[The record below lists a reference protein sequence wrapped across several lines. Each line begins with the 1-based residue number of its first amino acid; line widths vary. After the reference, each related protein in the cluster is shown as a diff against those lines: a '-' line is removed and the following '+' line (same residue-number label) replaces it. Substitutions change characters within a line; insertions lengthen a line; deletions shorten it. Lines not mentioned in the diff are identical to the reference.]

1 VTALTARVAL
11 RWAGLP
17 RSAGPDPLGA
27 FWRAWGRLDELEAL
41 EERQETMAQM
51 DDLQAA
57 IGRLVAA
64 NRQLVAAVA
73 AIRQH
78 NGNLAAQLAAQ
89 PDPAAVQA
97 LIVEA
102 TAAADE
108 AERALAP
115 PVDAS

>member
-1 VTALTARVAL
+1 
-11 RWAGLP
+11 
-17 RSAGPDPLGA
+17 
-27 FWRAWGRLDELEAL
+27 
-41 EERQETMAQM
+41 MAQI
-51 DDLQAA
+51 DDLKSAMD
-57 IGRLVAA
+57 RLITA
-64 NRQLVAAVA
+64 NRQLVSAVG

-97 LIVEA
+97 MIVEA

-115 PVDAS
+115 PAPEERPS

>member
-1 VTALTARVAL
+1 VTALRARVAL

-17 RSAGPDPLGA
+17 RSAGPNPSAA

-41 EERQETMAQM
+41 EERQEIMAQM

-57 IGRLVAA
+57 VGRLVAA
-64 NRQLVAAVA
+64 NRQLVAAVG

-115 PVDAS
+115 PADAG

>member
-1 VTALTARVAL
+1 VTALRARVAL

-17 RSAGPDPLGA
+17 RPAGPDPLAA

-57 IGRLVAA
+57 VGRLVAA
-64 NRQLVAAVA
+64 NRQLVAVVG

-97 LIVEA
+97 LIAEA

-115 PVDAS
+115 AVDAG